1 MQRDKII
8 ADIEWRWRIL
18 TDAPPLWLE
27 SITVS
32 IVGQERKI
40 LLAQEREKSLSEQKR
55 RSRELET
62 EIEKKKRE
70 RRSQL
75 KALEEAEWLE
85 AQEKRKVI
93 DAERRAIRKEIQEK
107 KLREESERQ
116 AKIIEARKYYE
127 RASLLLLQEES
138 ERQSKIKIEQ
148 ETLRLESERQAK
160 LRQENR
166 ASERLESERQAKLR
180 QENRASEIKR
190 ICGEYGID
198 TLIHFTRVQNLSS
211 ILQNGLLGRNTLE
224 NQQIRA
230 QYNDLYRFDGCRN
243 AISLSISFPNYQMFY
258 RYSNNNRDEWVVLLL
273 NSSILWEL
281 DCAFCQ
287 ENAASNNV
295 TKISLETRKQP
306 SSLGMMFTDY
316 GQNYRKNLR
325 IQTNYPTHPQAEVL
339 VFNQILPHNI
349 SQVHFLNLLAAQQ
362 WIQNHSGN
370 YNNLYYSDQY
380 FRPRADYQAW
390 SPKQQS
396 IISTDDIDF

>member
-1 MQRDKII
+1 MK
-8 ADIEWRWRIL
+8 
-18 TDAPPLWLE
+18 
-27 SITVS
+27 
-32 IVGQERKI
+32 
-40 LLAQEREKSLSEQKR
+40 
-55 RSRELET
+55 
-62 EIEKKKRE
+62 
-70 RRSQL
+70 
-75 KALEEAEWLE
+75 
-85 AQEKRKVI
+85 KRKVI
-93 DAERRAIRKEIQEK
+93 DAERRAIQKEIQEK
-107 KLREESERQ
+107 RLREESERQ
-116 AKIIEARKYYE
+116 AKIIKIIEARKYYE
-127 RASLLLLQEES
+127 SASLLLIRQEAEH
-138 ERQSKIKIEQ
+138 QSRIKIEQ
-148 ETLRLESERQAK
+148 EALRLESERQAK

-166 ASERLESERQAKLR
+166 V
-180 QENRASEIKR
+180 SEIKR
-190 ICGEYGID
+190 ICEEYGIE

-224 NQQIRA
+224 RQQIRA

-316 GQNYRKNLR
+316 GQNYRKNLI

-339 VFNQILPHNI
+339 VFDQILPHNI